1 LTGESVKL
9 PNADSAIVPVEKLRD
24 YSLSTTHPE
33 GKHKARVFATLL
45 GFTAA
50 DAEKLRDMILD
61 AVLIREAVEGVTDE
75 HGTRYRVDFE
85 AQGLRGVVT
94 IRTGWHIDA
103 GETVPRLVS
112 CYVKRK

>member
-1 LTGESVKL
+1 MKL
-9 PNADSAIVPVEKLRD
+9 PNADRAIVSIEKLHG
-24 YSLSTTHPE
+24 YSLDMAHPE
-33 GKHKARVFATLL
+33 GKHKARVFAALF

-50 DAEKLRDMILD
+50 DAEKLCDMILD
-61 AVLIREAVEGVTDE
+61 AVSTQEAVEGVTDE

-94 IRTGWHIDA
+94 IRTAWHIDA

>member
-1 LTGESVKL
+1 MKL
-9 PNADSAIVPVEKLRD
+9 PNADRAIIPVEKLRD
-24 YSLSTTHPE
+24 YSLNAAHPE
-33 GKHKARVFATLL
+33 GKHKARVFAALL

-50 DAEKLRDMILD
+50 DTEKLRHMIL
-61 AVLIREAVEGVTDE
+61 AAILTHEAAQGATDE

-85 AQGLRGVVT
+85 AEGLRGPAM

-103 GETVPRLVS
+103 GETIPRLVS